1 MRTGHSGVEVQ
12 VFCRLHRTKQTTEA
26 IAKVTTAVAG
36 AVGTAIGSVAQ
47 GAVSTAKR
55 SGVAKEGSTSR
66 HAARVGKAGLVA
78 LVEVFD
84 AMHDAGRKV
93 VKEGATETATCVQYR
108 CGASDIACPCV
119 GNEAIRP
126 SAPRPGQLLPF
137 ALSIACDGGCLAA
150 HRCSN
155 GCDPGGCIAGT
166 RRRDQGF
173 ALHDDTIQKREAWH
187 RHGRHIPGCAHD

>member
-1 MRTGHSGVEVQ
+1 MPCACSCTTILKLTGIHL
-12 VFCRLHRTKQTTEA
+12 FRLGRTKKTTET

-36 AVGTAIGSVAQ
+36 AVGTAVGTVAQ

-93 VKEGATETATCVQYR
+93 VQQGATETATCVQYR
-108 CGASDIACPCV
+108 CAFSWTLYLVSSWPLQVPFLRAYVARWPGLAGGRDTPCC
-119 GNEAIRP
+119 
-126 SAPRPGQLLPF
+126 STQLSF
-137 ALSIACDGGCLAA
+137 AMARFS
-150 HRCSN
+150 
-155 GCDPGGCIAGT
+155 
-166 RRRDQGF
+166 
-173 ALHDDTIQKREAWH
+173 
-187 RHGRHIPGCAHD
+187 